1 MDWSREEVEA
11 IVVDYLRMLSL
22 ELSGQNYS
30 KAAHRRALQAKLNQ
44 RSDGS
49 IEFKHGNV
57 SAVMIECGYP
67 YVRGYLPRANVQ
79 ALLRTVVQEQL
90 AGMREL
96 DALALAVVQQPVV
109 APDLEDFS
117 AIVTQAPQWR
127 HAAREPARTYTPIAV
142 KRDYLQREAQ
152 NQVLGAAGE
161 EFVLRY
167 EHWRLRQLGQLTLA
181 ERVEHVS
188 RSRGDGLGYDILSF
202 EADGRERFIEV
213 KTTNFGKETPF
224 FFSRGELQ
232 FSRDARDQF
241 QLCRLFEF
249 RNAPQLFSLTG
260 PLGPVN
266 AILGVQAELET
277 VPIWAPG
284 AVQTGC
290 LHQER
295 KGDWRRIK
303 PVPCGLRPERAIAGV
318 AASLARYLPCL
329 RLTPWRWPFRTSQ
342 LQPPKIALASPRP
355 ALPAGPPGLARELL

>member
-1 MDWSREEVEA
+1 MAGRSDQAVVRNRRLDWSREEVEA
-11 IVVDYLRMLSL
+11 IVADYLRMLSL

-30 KAAHRRALQAKLNQ
+30 KAAHRRALQARLNQ
-44 RSDGS
+44 RSEGS
-49 IEFKHGNV
+49 IEFKHGNI

-79 ALLRTVVQEQL
+79 AVLRTVVQEQL

-109 APDLEDFS
+109 APDMDDFS
-117 AIVTQAPQWR
+117 AIVTQAPQRR

-167 EHWRLRQLGQLTLA
+167 EHWRLRQLGQPTLA

-224 FFSRGELQ
+224 FVSRGELQ
-232 FSRDARDQF
+232 FSREAREQF

-266 AILGVQAELET
+266 AILGVRTGLKRCQSRRR
-277 VPIWAPG
+277 APCRPGVCTRSATTSG
-284 AVQTGC
+284 AVSSLFPPGC
-290 LHQER
+290 DP
-295 KGDWRRIK
+295 KG
-303 PVPCGLRPERAIAGV
+303 PSPALP
-318 AASLARYLPCL
+318 SLARYLPCR
-329 RLTPWRWPFRTSQ
+329 RLAPWRRPFRIATHR
-342 LQPPKIALASPRP
+342 PK
-355 ALPAGPPGLARELL
+355 